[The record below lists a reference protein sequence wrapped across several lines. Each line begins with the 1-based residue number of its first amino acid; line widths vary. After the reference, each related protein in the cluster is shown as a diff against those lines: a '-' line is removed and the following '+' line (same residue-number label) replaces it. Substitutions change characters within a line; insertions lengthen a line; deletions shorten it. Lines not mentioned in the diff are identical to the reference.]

1 MFEDIEYLREGNP
14 VQRHCYAVLQ
24 NLRIME
30 YLRPYAP
37 ILVGTIPIE
46 IDIEGSDAD
55 IVCCARDL
63 HEIQMRIRLMYGDKK
78 NFTDILSG
86 YNYVASFTEMDLPVE
101 VYAESCLSTLQNGYR
116 HMLVES
122 RILRLA
128 GQNFKEQIVNLKQ
141 SGYKTEPAF
150 GYLLH
155 LEEPYVDL
163 LTLSQ
168 KTDSELSAIIR
179 SALK

>member
-101 VYAESCLSTLQNGYR
+101 VYAVFLLSK
-116 HMLVES
+116 MV
-122 RILRLA
+122 
-128 GQNFKEQIVNLKQ
+128 IV
-141 SGYKTEPAF
+141 
-150 GYLLH
+150 
-155 LEEPYVDL
+155 
-163 LTLSQ
+163 
-168 KTDSELSAIIR
+168 ICW
-179 SALK
+179 